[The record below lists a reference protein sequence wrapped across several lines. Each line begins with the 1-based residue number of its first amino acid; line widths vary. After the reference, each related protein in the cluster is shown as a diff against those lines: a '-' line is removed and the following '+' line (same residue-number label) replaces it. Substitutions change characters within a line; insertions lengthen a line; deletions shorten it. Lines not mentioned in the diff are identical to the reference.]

1 MLFYTFNLVISAE
14 KTNEH
19 RRRKKT
25 YFLSEA
31 TKSKSRDIFLLL
43 RIIFSTTRQPRE
55 RRCCYEKS
63 QFTTE
68 TERLKNKVRRMNEW
82 TYIEVSTS
90 RYNIIMSIRVFYWLI
105 KVDVINC
112 CLIHNTNAANISTLW
127 ENDITR
133 NEHNQTRHDCWM
145 IDQQW
150 FRFVRD
156 SSVIIGRWKFSRNYF
171 PASNCDR
178 GRDILIAPTWRSKIG
193 N

>member
-19 RRRKKT
+19 RRRKKHIFKRSDEIEISRYIFAFT
-25 YFLSEA
+25 YN
-31 TKSKSRDIFLLL
+31 IFNNTAAERAEMLLWEESIHNWN
-43 RIIFSTTRQPRE
+43 R
-55 RRCCYEKS
+55 K
-63 QFTTE
+63 TE
-68 TERLKNKVRRMNEW
+68 EQGKENEW
-82 TYIEVSTS
+82 MNIHRGLHLE

-133 NEHNQTRHDCWM
+133 NEHNQTRHDGWM

-156 SSVIIGRWKFSRNYF
+156 SSVIIGRRKFSRNYF
-171 PASNCDR
+171 PAKTPSR
-178 GRDILIAPTWRSKIG
+178 
-193 N
+193 